1 MADTS
6 ICTHCQ
12 RSHPADTAYCPNT
25 GKAMSSVIGAGE
37 NAGAA
42 PHTVVTGAG
51 VTGLDSTAEQ
61 GVFDL
66 LQRAFELY
74 RRHAK
79 TLLTVAAVVFVPGA
93 LAHACA
99 RAVILAPTVT
109 AAVTVDPITHVPA
122 GATSIVAGFTVMLLG
137 LLAAAV
143 TGLFLHG
150 IIIPLVHGALALTAA
165 DRIAGGQAGW
175 REVWGW
181 LFRRLGTVLGA
192 IIPAA
197 LLIGV
202 GFFFLVIPGLILAFF
217 FTFVPSVAL
226 FEGIGGTA
234 ALRRSYQ
241 LVRSDWLRMLLML
254 IVFGMISG
262 VAQFVAGI
270 IPAGLFFSRLFQDA
284 LTLLAMPIP
293 VLGSVLLYFDVRR
306 KHDPQGFGSER
317 LASEMEAIRTA

>member
-1 MADTS
+1 
-6 ICTHCQ
+6 
-12 RSHPADTAYCPNT
+12 
-25 GKAMSSVIGAGE
+25 
-37 NAGAA
+37 
-42 PHTVVTGAG
+42 
-51 VTGLDSTAEQ
+51 
-61 GVFDL
+61 
-66 LQRAFELY
+66 
-74 RRHAK
+74 
-79 TLLTVAAVVFVPGA
+79 
-93 LAHACA
+93 
-99 RAVILAPTVT
+99 
-109 AAVTVDPITHVPA
+109 
-122 GATSIVAGFTVMLLG
+122 
-137 LLAAAV
+137 
-143 TGLFLHG
+143 
-150 IIIPLVHGALALTAA
+150 
-165 DRIAGGQAGW
+165 
-175 REVWGW
+175 
-181 LFRRLGTVLGA
+181 
-192 IIPAA
+192 
-197 LLIGV
+197 
-202 GFFFLVIPGLILAFF
+202 LAFF

>member
-1 MADTS
+1 M
-6 ICTHCQ
+6 
-12 RSHPADTAYCPNT
+12 P
-25 GKAMSSVIGAGE
+25 SVVGA
-37 NAGAA
+37 ATQGAA
-42 PHTVVTGAG
+42 PTLDGAP
-51 VTGLDSTAEQ
+51 EQ

-66 LQRAFELY
+66 LQRAFNLY
-74 RRHAK
+74 RTHAK

-99 RAVILAPTVT
+99 RAVILAPTLT
-109 AAVTVDPITHVPA
+109 AAMTVDPLTQVSA
-122 GATSIVAGFTVMLLG
+122 GSTSVVAGFTVMLLG

-150 IIIPLVHGALALTAA
+150 IIIPLVHGALALAAA

-197 LLIGV
+197 LLTGV
-202 GFFFLVIPGLILAFF
+202 GFFFLVIPGLMLAFF
-217 FTFVPSVAL
+217 FAFVPSVAL

-254 IVFGMISG
+254 IVFSVISG
-262 VAQFVAGI
+262 VAQFLAGI
-270 IPAGLFFSRLFQDA
+270 IPAGLFFSRLLQDA

-306 KHDPQGFGSER
+306 KHDPNGFGSER
-317 LASEMEAIRTA
+317 LASEMTAIRNS